1 MEIKYVKKIAL
12 AFSLVALVL
21 ACSEDP
27 ERADYVG
34 FQGATVEL
42 VTPAT
47 GSGDGEYKVYT
58 THTSGS
64 ARTFEIVVD
73 AASTADPAAYTVP
86 TSVTVPANSNVGTFT
101 VESGSVNIG
110 KSIILKFALNES
122 TFVGAAMRINVYE
135 ECLQNLLFLDILFD
149 IYSEEFAWEILD
161 SEDNFVAGNEG
172 FGEYPRATFRL
183 GRIRERICLPAGTYT
198 FAAYDAYG
206 DGLAD
211 GSNLGNFALKRVSDG
226 AVLASGE
233 GAFEDGKSFEFT
245 LP

>member
-1 MEIKYVKKIAL
+1 MEIKYVRKIAL
-12 AFSLVALVL
+12 TFVIVAMVI

-42 VTPAT
+42 VTPAI

-58 THTSGS
+58 THKSGS

-73 AASTADPAAYTVP
+73 AASTADPTAYTVP
-86 TSVTVPANSNVGTFT
+86 ASVTVPANSNVGTFT
-101 VESGSVNIG
+101 VESGAVNIG
-110 KSIILKFALNES
+110 KNIILKFAVNES
-122 TFVGAAMRINVYE
+122 TFVGTSMRINIYE

-149 IYSEEFAWEILD
+149 TYSEEFAWEILD
-161 SEDNFVAGNEG
+161 SEDNFVAGNEN
-172 FGEYPRATFRL
+172 FGEYPRASFNKARV
-183 GRIRERICLPAGTYT
+183 RERICLPAGTYT

-206 DGLAD
+206 DGLDD
-211 GSNLGNFALKRVSDG
+211 GAVTGNFSLKRVSDG
-226 AVLASGE
+226 AVLAFGE
-233 GAFEDGKSFEFT
+233 GAFENGEPFEFT